1 MEPIVLVKN
10 DLASV
15 EFSEAGGVG
24 SLKISVSASLGGG
37 ETAGVAKAVASAEVD
52 LSAKQLIDAS
62 FDLVEKK
69 YPAAAAAIE
78 VVKGFIDAELP
89 KL

>member
-24 SLKISVSASLGGG
+24 ALKISVNASLGGG
-37 ETAGVAKAVASAEVD
+37 ATAGVVKAVASAEVD
-52 LSAKQLIDAS
+52 LSAKQLVDAS
-62 FDLVEKK
+62 FDLAAAK
-69 YPAAAAAIE
+69 YPAAAAAIAIA
-78 VVKGFIDAELP
+78 KGLVDEEFSKI
-89 KL
+89 